1 MRVPGVGEGKAAERP
16 GREAAEGMRAGVE
29 EGTTGGSGLPP
40 AADAPAPA
48 GSPDAADARS
58 SAPAL
63 PPSRSRPGAT
73 STPLVS
79 TSQLRVRYVET
90 DQMGFAH
97 HSNYFAW
104 FEIGRTDFI
113 RELGTSYA
121 RLEREG
127 LRLAIAEAMVR
138 YLQAAR
144 YDDVLEV
151 RTWLERVQS
160 RSVTFGYEVTRTDP
174 QPRARVATATMKLI
188 ALDAKGTPRT
198 LPPEFRRRLEDVVT
212 QATS

>member
-1 MRVPGVGEGKAAERP
+1 MSGH
-16 GREAAEGMRAGVE
+16 
-29 EGTTGGSGLPP
+29 GG
-40 AADAPAPA
+40 AHA
-48 GSPDAADARS
+48 
-58 SAPAL
+58 
-63 PPSRSRPGAT
+63 
-73 STPLVS
+73 PLVS
-79 TSQLRVRYVET
+79 RSAVRVRYIET

-121 RLEREG
+121 RLEKEG
-127 LRLAIAEAMVR
+127 LLLAIGEATVR

-160 RSVTFGYEVTRTDP
+160 RSVTFGYEVSRTDP
-174 QPRARVATATMKLI
+174 EPRVRVATATMKLI
-188 ALDAKGTPRT
+188 ALNGNGSPRT
-198 LPPEFRRRLEDVVT
+198 LPPDFRHRLEDVVT
-212 QATS
+212 QATP